1 MLWFFWKDTRVSDA
15 QNEINLLEEEIRLNK
30 EDRRRFSNRR
40 VEIYDKNERIVCEGK
55 IVVFEKVITT
65 VFYEI
70 IIIKVEG
77 TIK

>member
-1 MLWFFWKDTRVSDA
+1 MW
-15 QNEINLLEEEIRLNK
+15 QNTNINFNRLIVK
-30 EDRRRFSNRR
+30 YSKLSSAAVWYE
-40 VEIYDKNERIVCEGK
+40 KNERIVCEGK

>member
-40 VEIYDKNERIVCEGK
+40 VEIYEKNERIVCEGK